1 MSSDVEP
8 QEMLQTID
16 DAVLIKWLKEHQQ
29 SIDFISFK
37 QSPPLPT
44 LSDQLLKEL
53 KERKDQ
59 TSKEINN
66 LNDTLSLNGQA
77 KGLLNLWKLF
87 LGNAIVY
94 LKLLDDREKYHDA
107 EDFGVEKL
115 YRFFE
120 TFHDFEGIL
129 YGADDYYRDHV
140 SHMLR
145 VFLLGE
151 YVIHNK
157 IGFEKI
163 IVGDDKLPA
172 NCKIHPS
179 EKEAMWC
186 IIALTHDLGYALE
199 TVPDINKKVR
209 TMLEQFGNIN
219 LQELVPTYQ
228 IQPLHKFI
236 IQFISSNFR
245 EIQSEEK
252 PNTYVNHVQSKY
264 YLKFSGAF
272 ERQSHG
278 IMSCIVNMRNLV
290 FFLESDYSSDAHKPL
305 KPEEAKQFLIRSTIL
320 RSIASHDC
328 DEIYY
333 LTIPQFPFLLTI
345 FDEMQEWDRPRLKD
359 AFQKAPKSTLKIDN
373 FVSGEFDSSGA
384 ISVPGVIKYEIEI
397 SYDGSSPLTPEE
409 SEKMQRDTEGYFER
423 KRKKIKKILRS
434 AVGGDDRN
442 LKLIFKVIDATS
454 SQIESE
460 KRTYTITHST
470 PEDVKME
477 IERKTEKT
485 G

>member
-1 MSSDVEP
+1 MP
-8 QEMLQTID
+8 PTID
-16 DAVLIKWLKEHQQ
+16 DAVLIDWLKDNLP
-29 SIDFISFK
+29 SIEFITLQRPTEDPSL
-37 QSPPLPT
+37 PP
-44 LSDQLLKEL
+44 LSDQLLKNF
-53 KERKDQ
+53 KERSEQIKAGI
-59 TSKEINN
+59 SE
-66 LNDTLSLNGQA
+66 LNGTLSFKRQA
-77 KGLLNLWKLF
+77 KTLLNLWKLF

-94 LKLLDDREKYHDA
+94 LKLLDSREKFHDA

-115 YRFFE
+115 YKFFV

-151 YVIHNK
+151 YVIHNNIK
-157 IGFEKI
+157 FENI
-163 IVGDDKLPA
+163 VVGDDKLPESY
-172 NCKIHPS
+172 KIHPS

-209 TMLEQFGNIN
+209 TMLEQFGNIS

-236 IQFISSNFR
+236 IQFISSNFK
-245 EIQSEEK
+245 EIPSERDNK
-252 PNTYVNHVQSKY
+252 NYVNHVQSKY

-290 FFLESDYSSDAHKPL
+290 FFLESDFSSDVHKPL
-305 KPEEAKQFLIRSTIL
+305 KPEEVKQFLIRSTIL

-328 DEIYY
+328 DDIYY

-359 AFQKAPKSTLKIDN
+359 AFQKTPKSALKIDR
-373 FVSGEFDSSGA
+373 FEPGTFDKSGK
-384 ISVPGVIKYEIEI
+384 IVTPGVIEYEIEI
-397 SYDGSSPLTPEE
+397 SYHEEPSLSPEE
-409 SEKMQRDTEGYFER
+409 AEKMQSDTKGYFDR
-423 KRKKIKKILRS
+423 KSMKIKKILRS

-442 LKLIFKVIDATS
+442 LKLVFKVTDTTS
-454 SQIESE
+454 SDAASE
-460 KRTYTITHST
+460 KREHKITHSN
-470 PEDVKME
+470 PENVK
-477 IERKTEKT
+477 IERLTHSID
-485 G
+485 